1 MLKTGWVNK
10 IYWQPGIRIFY
21 RIGMMLSLFLILN
34 SVFPQAGN
42 NNIKKY
48 IQVDGEAM
56 LNAFV
61 NKNYDTYVN
70 FVHPNLIKA
79 MGGKSKLIVAV
90 KKSLSEMSSFKVSFK
105 TGKILQL
112 IKTAKGFQCIIESK
126 LTLTRDKVRT
136 YVNSAMYGFSDP
148 TGKHWKYA
156 DVDGNEEESLRK
168 LFPEMDK
175 KLVIPKTETRNET
188 IDE

>member
-56 LNAFV
+56 L
-61 NKNYDTYVN
+61 
-70 FVHPNLIKA
+70 NLIKA